1 MLDTF
6 LENLGAQPLLP
17 QSHIDYLLSLKASG
31 FNPKVIY
38 DVGACVLHW
47 TNIASRIWPDATIYV
62 FDAYPYAENLYK
74 KRKIEYHIGILSN
87 KDDDVKKFYQN
98 IMNPGGNSY
107 LQELHN
113 NSALFP
119 EDKAV
124 EMKTAT
130 LDTIVK
136 QRGFPP
142 PDLIKCDVQG
152 AEIDIVSGAKE
163 TLKNTKYMILELQH
177 ISYNK
182 GAPMAD
188 QAIEVLKKDN
198 WVCIAPRFSAA
209 VVDAD
214 YCFTRNM

>member
-1 MLDTF
+1 
-6 LENLGAQPLLP
+6 
-17 QSHIDYLLSLKASG
+17 
-31 FNPKVIY
+31 
-38 DVGACVLHW
+38 
-47 TNIASRIWPDATIYV
+47 
-62 FDAYPYAENLYK
+62 
-74 KRKIEYHIGILSN
+74 
-87 KDDDVKKFYQN
+87 
-98 IMNPGGNSY
+98 MNPGGNSY